1 MLQICKIHILSL
13 FIKYTIYNDNEWFCK
28 YPSTIHTLSINDFNW
43 TSCSCIPRWLYTR
56 WVWLFIGVLIIVYL
70 KIRYFLPS
78 SAPKHGN
85 TMETIYRSTTLPST
99 GTHCH
104 TIMTQ
109 CPPCCSPTASPSE
122 FRAGGFV
129 AEHVRGHGS
138 PADWPA
144 ISAWS
149 LWAPSQSSHA
159 ASCWAAHQTAG
170 RGGLQKLSEH
180 WFIFNVVSKVM
191 FGSTTISLLAS
202 LGSTPSRS
210 LCRLIT
216 LLWLKMDPSWQ
227 IAVKWSGTDYTV
239 RSNICHIFS
248 QLDMKC
254 PLPGVR
260 EFLVASL
267 YTLY

>member
-1 MLQICKIHILSL
+1 MIM
-13 FIKYTIYNDNEWFCK
+13 
-28 YPSTIHTLSINDFNW
+28 NDFASTQVPYIHFQSMALTEHPVHVSPDGCVLVRYDSLLVCW
-43 TSCSCIPRWLYTR
+43 LSSTSKSGTFYL
-56 WVWLFIGVLIIVYL
+56 LVLL
-70 KIRYFLPS
+70 
-78 SAPKHGN
+78 N
-85 TMETIYRSTTLPST
+85 TVTPWKLSSTTLPS
-99 GTHCH
+99 THCH

-122 FRAGGFV
+122 FRAGGFA

-149 LWAPSQSSHA
+149 LWAPSQSIHA

-170 RGGLQKLSEH
+170 GGGLQKLSEH

-202 LGSTPSRS
+202 LGSTPSQS

-216 LLWLKMDPSWQ
+216 RMWLKMDPSWQ

-239 RSNICHIFS
+239 RSNICDIVLS
-248 QLDMKC
+248 WIWNA
-254 PLPGVR
+254 P
-260 EFLVASL
+260 SL
-267 YTLY
+267 E